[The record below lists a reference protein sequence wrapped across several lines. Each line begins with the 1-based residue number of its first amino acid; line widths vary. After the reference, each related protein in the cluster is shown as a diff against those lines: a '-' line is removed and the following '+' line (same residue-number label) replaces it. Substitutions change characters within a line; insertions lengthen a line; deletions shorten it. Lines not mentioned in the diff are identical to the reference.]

1 MLIQYLLSFLILLI
15 IYRVVIKWRQGIL
28 TSRDVVFWIGFWFV
42 VGIIILL
49 PETTSFM
56 ADLVGVGR
64 GADLVV
70 YLSIVLIFYIIFQ
83 MTIKIEKIERNITK
97 VVRTVAMK
105 DEVKGDGGQVGGAS
119 KNETKNL
126 QQ

>member
-1 MLIQYLLSFLILLI
+1 MFIQYLLSFLILLI

-28 TSRDVVFWIGFWFV
+28 TSRDVIFWIGFWFV
-42 VGIIILL
+42 VGIIILI

-56 ADLVGVGR
+56 AELVGVGR

-105 DEVKGDGGQVGGAS
+105 DEVKGDRGQVGGAS

>member
-1 MLIQYLLSFLILLI
+1 MFIQYLLSFLVLLI

-28 TSRDVVFWIGFWFV
+28 TSRDLVFWVGFWFV

-49 PETTSFM
+49 PEATSFM
-56 ADLVGVGR
+56 AEIVGVGR
-64 GADLVV
+64 GSDLVV

-97 VVRTVAMK
+97 VVRTVAMRDEVADDKKQMAGGSK
-105 DEVKGDGGQVGGAS
+105 DEI
-119 KNETKNL
+119 KNL

>member
-1 MLIQYLLSFLILLI
+1 M
-15 IYRVVIKWRQGIL
+15 
-28 TSRDVVFWIGFWFV
+28 
-42 VGIIILL
+42 GIIILL
-49 PETTSFM
+49 PDTTSFL
-56 ADLVGVGR
+56 AELVGVGR

-105 DEVKGDGGQVGGAS
+105 E
-119 KNETKNL
+119 ETENNGRQTTSEKT
-126 QQ
+126 